1 MKRIKALWTGDF
13 VGRMHIAEVTRQELA
28 DEAGV
33 SKGYV
38 CQILN
43 GVRNPKN
50 GREML
55 EDAFTAVLRR
65 RRLGDGANKP
75 QRAVAALS
83 GEQEAG

>member
-1 MKRIKALWTGDF
+1 MKELWTGDF
-13 VGRMHIAEVTRQELA
+13 VGRMHIAEVTQQELA

-43 GVRNPKN
+43 GVRNPKK

-55 EDAFTAVLRR
+55 ENAFKTVLRR
-65 RRLGDGANKP
+65 RRLGDSANNS
-75 QRAVAALS
+75 RHEAVTLS
-83 GEQEAG
+83 SREKAR

>member
-1 MKRIKALWTGDF
+1 MKELWTGDF
-13 VGRMHIAEVTRQELA
+13 VGRMHIAEVTQQELA
-28 DEAGV
+28 DASGV

-55 EDAFTAVLRR
+55 ENAFKTVLRR
-65 RRLGDGANKP
+65 RRLGENGADKP
-75 QRAVAALS
+75 LSRAKALS
-83 GEQEAG
+83 GGKEAG

>member
-1 MKRIKALWTGDF
+1 MKELWTGDF
-13 VGRMHIAEVTRQELA
+13 VGRMHIAEVTQQELA

-43 GVRNPKN
+43 GVRNPKK

-55 EDAFTAVLRR
+55 ENAFKTVRR
-65 RRLGDGANKP
+65 RRLGDSANNS
-75 QRAVAALS
+75 RHEAVTLS
-83 GEQEAG
+83 SREKAR